1 MRSKVCEHAECKSLS
16 PVFDYPGGKGRFC
29 GVHKL
34 EGMLNVKSK
43 KCRHPGCTSVSPS
56 FDMPGGSGRFCN
68 VHKTSEMVIATLFC
82 WFFIISV
89 LTLFYLLP

>member
-1 MRSKVCEHAECKSLS
+1 MRSKVCENTECKSLS

-56 FDMPGGSGRFCN
+56 FDMPGGTGRFCN
-68 VHKTSEMVIATLFC
+68 VHKTSEMVNPILFVCYPLRKVNTLP
-82 WFFIISV
+82 
-89 LTLFYLLP
+89 LR